1 MHLLSNPS
9 THTNSDDLKQ
19 FSDWLL
25 DIGDGKLG
33 EPNDEYGEITIPDE
47 FLIMEFDDPIQAIVD
62 ATYPDLLQNYSN
74 RDFLQKRVVLASVK
88 DVVDKINEYI
98 LSLIPSEEKEY
109 CSADSVDKSNELLNP
124 AFGVLTP
131 EFLNSLKTSGIPN
144 HKLRIKVGTHII
156 LLQNLDQADG
166 LCNGTRLIMTRLGSN
181 VVEAEVIT
189 GPNIG
194 HRTYIP
200 RMNVSF

>member
-1 MHLLSNPS
+1 MWLQSNPS
-9 THTNSDDLKQ
+9 DQNNTDELKQ

-33 EPNDEYGEITIPDE
+33 QPNDGHCEITIPGE

-74 RDFLQKRVVLASVK
+74 RDFLQKRVVLASTK
-88 DVVDKINEYI
+88 DVVDKINDYV
-98 LSLIPSEEKEY
+98 LCLIPGDEKEY
-109 CSADSVDKSNELLNP
+109 CSVDSVDKSDELLNP

-144 HKLRIKVGTHII
+144 HKLRIKISTPII
-156 LLQNLDQADG
+156 LL
-166 LCNGTRLIMTRLGSN
+166 
-181 VVEAEVIT
+181 
-189 GPNIG
+189 
-194 HRTYIP
+194 
-200 RMNVSF
+200 